1 MWKEKLIMMILLML
15 KIKILEINFYIYYI
29 INIYY

>member
-1 MWKEKLIMMILLML
+1 MLKEKLIMMILLML